1 MYSGCEISVSF
12 IYFKY
17 SLWFVTCIF
26 TFLMITF
33 NKLILIII
41 FNIINNNKLMIND
54 GICTKENAIQQKMSN

>member
-41 FNIINNNKLMIND
+41 FNIINNKLMIND